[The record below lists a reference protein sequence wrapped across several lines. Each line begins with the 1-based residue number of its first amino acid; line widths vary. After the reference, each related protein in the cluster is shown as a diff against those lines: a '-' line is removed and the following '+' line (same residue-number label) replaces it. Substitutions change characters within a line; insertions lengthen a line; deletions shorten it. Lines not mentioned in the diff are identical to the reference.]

1 MMVAR
6 ERMLFIYC
14 YFCHILHSDLSPPA
28 SLRLRMQ
35 TKLEKISPLSAFA
48 VNNIHDLEDSR
59 LDFLSFRE
67 KLSYANISH
76 PQKRLEWKGARMA
89 IKSALDLISL
99 PYPGFYKD
107 SHGKSYAMDGYGH
120 VSLSHCEPIAAAIFH
135 RDMSVGIDLE
145 RVRPK
150 VVPVAPK
157 FLREEEIAFLG
168 DDVLLHTIAW
178 SAKES
183 IFKCQ
188 GRKGISLRQ
197 HIYLQPFDAT
207 SQVVKGRIQGT
218 GTSDHHYEV
227 RVLVEDDMVLT
238 YTIW

>member
-1 MMVAR
+1 
-6 ERMLFIYC
+6 
-14 YFCHILHSDLSPPA
+14 
-28 SLRLRMQ
+28 MQ

-48 VNNIHDLEDSR
+48 VNNIHDLKDEV

-76 PQKRLEWKGARMA
+76 PDKRLEWKGARLA
-89 IKSALDLISL
+89 VKSALDLIQL

-107 SHGKSYAMDGYGH
+107 PHGKSYSMDGYGH
-120 VSLSHCEPIAAAIFH
+120 VSLSHCSHVAAAIFH
-135 RDMSVGIDLE
+135 REMPVGIDLE
-145 RVRPK
+145 LVREK
-150 VVPVAPK
+150 TVTVAPK
-157 FLREEEIAFLG
+157 YLQDEEMGFLG
-168 DDVLLHTIAW
+168 KDTLLHTIAW

-188 GRKGISLRQ
+188 GRKGISLKQ
-197 HIYLQPFDAT
+197 HILLQPFDGS
-207 SQVVKGRIQGT
+207 SQVIKGRISGT

-227 RVLVEDDMVLT
+227 QVLVEGDMVLT